1 MIMQNKRL
9 AVIIGIVGLL
19 LLLPL
24 AGMQFSKEVN
34 WDGTDFLVAGVLLL
48 GTGLGCEFVLRK
60 VRTTRN
66 RIIICGAILVALLL
80 VWMELAVGIFGTP
93 IAGS

>member
-66 RIIICGAILVALLL
+66 RIIICGAILLALLL

-93 IAGS
+93 FAGS